1 MPAMA
6 DLPRPDRD
14 RLSTVGALL
23 LLAIGLVRVVSL
35 PALPVEFAALGL
47 LIRIEIN
54 SAFVLIILAAAV
66 TVAGADWLART
77 HPRGPQGWARLEPV
91 IIPGLAALAAGA
103 LLTNV
108 EAGPA
113 LWIGLG
119 LAAGGLM
126 AILVAEFYV
135 IDPADPRRE
144 AASIGLT
151 VLAQILLTGVFFA
164 LFSLGVRAAF
174 TAPLTFL
181 ATTALSWRLLRLRLA
196 ESQPGLYAVAIGAA
210 VAEIAWALYYW
221 PLAPVDPALLLGLL
235 AYLANQAV
243 VAHLQHRLTGRR
255 ATEFAVVAA
264 VGITAVAL
272 LG

>member
-1 MPAMA
+1 M
-6 DLPRPDRD
+6 
-14 RLSTVGALL
+14 

-35 PALPVEFAALGL
+35 PALPLEFAALGL

-54 SAFVLIILAAAV
+54 SAFILIVLAAAV
-66 TVAGADWLART
+66 TVAGADWLARS
-77 HPRGPQGWARLEPV
+77 HPSAPQGRARLEPV

-108 EAGPA
+108 EPGPG

-126 AILVAEFYV
+126 AILVAEYDV

-144 AASIGLT
+144 AASLGLT
-151 VLAQILLTGVFFA
+151 VLAQVLLTGVYFA

-181 ATTALSWRLLRLRLA
+181 ATSAVSWRLLRLRLPEA
-196 ESQPGLYAVAIGAA
+196 QPGLYAVAIGAA
-210 VAEIAWALYYW
+210 VAEIAWGLYYW

-235 AYLANQAV
+235 AYLAIQAV
-243 VAHLQHRLTGRR
+243 VAHLRGRLTGRR
-255 ATEFAVVAA
+255 AVEFGVVAA
-264 VGITAVAL
+264 VGLAAVVL
-272 LG
+272 LS